1 MYNIF
6 LKGRDTMERLQKAIA
21 ASGYTSRRKAEDLI
35 RAGRV
40 EVNGEVVN
48 ELGFKVKKGDL
59 ILIDGK
65 TIEGENKVYY
75 AFYKPKSCICSLN
88 DELNRQTVVDYFEE
102 VKERI
107 YPVGRLDYDT
117 TGLLFMSNDGEFAN
131 LMMHP
136 SSHLEKVYEVTVSG
150 LVTGET
156 LHKLEKGI
164 YLEGVKTIPCKIRV
178 VGKDVEHKTTMLIIK
193 LVEGKNRQVKKMF
206 ETMGHRVKRLHR
218 SQIGLIDLKGLR
230 PGEYRRL
237 KPQEVKDL
245 KAMAL
250 TKKERNSKK
259 SRK

>member
-1 MYNIF
+1 
-6 LKGRDTMERLQKAIA
+6 MERLQKVIA
-21 ASGYTSRRKAEDLI
+21 ASGIASRRKAEEMI
-35 RAGRV
+35 QQGRV
-40 EVNGEVVN
+40 KVNGQTVKEMGVKVSTQDRIEV
-48 ELGFKVKKGDL
+48 
-59 ILIDGK
+59 DGHEINK
-65 TIEGENKVYY
+65 EEKVYY
-75 AFYKPKSCICSLN
+75 LLNKPKRTICSVS
-88 DELNRQTVVDYFEE
+88 DDKERDTVVDIIDC
-102 VKERI
+102 KERI
-107 YPVGRLDYDT
+107 FPVGRLDYDT